1 MPLSPGLYIVATPIG
16 NLGDMTYRAVE
27 TLRNADLVLCEDTRH
42 TAKLC
47 AAYDIRT
54 RRAAYHEHNAEE
66 ARPAILARLQEGG
79 AIALVSDAGT
89 PLISDPGFKL
99 VRAARE
105 AGHAVYPVPGPS
117 AAIAALSAA
126 GVPSDRFLFAGFPP
140 PKGAARETFLRELV
154 ALDATLVFYE
164 APQRLAQT
172 LHAMAAVFG
181 PERCG
186 VVARELTKLHEEFRS
201 GPLAELA
208 HAFDEG
214 VKGEIVVIVEPPTRP
229 APNADD
235 LDALLDAALATM
247 RVKEAADAVA
257 AATGLPRRDVYRR
270 ALERKP

>member
-1 MPLSPGLYIVATPIG
+1 MPLSPGLYVVATPIG

-27 TLRNADLVLCEDTRH
+27 TLKTADLVLCEDTRH

-54 RRAAYHEHNAEE
+54 RRSAYHEHNAEE
-66 ARPAILARLQEGG
+66 ARPAILARLQEGA

-105 AGHAVYPVPGPS
+105 AGHPVYPIPGPS

-140 PKGAARETFLRELV
+140 PKAAARETFLRELV

-172 LHAMAAVFG
+172 LDAMAAVFG

-214 VKGEIVVIVEPPTRP
+214 GKGEIVVIVEPPTRP
-229 APNADD
+229 APSADD